1 MELISR
7 DKLILLLITI
17 MLVLAGCKDSL
28 VMEDFLIGSEFYNK
42 AGYFIGNTKVDFTV
56 KLAEDLLV
64 EGFEQDVVY
73 QWSCNGGEIISKDKN
88 TITYLTPQI
97 PGDYYINVRV
107 INNRDKD
114 EEINYKFPFAVRG
127 NYPDKV
133 FLKEVENKSVE
144 SGVQISWSPYPKDDF
159 YAYKILRSNN
169 LYIDN
174 KLEVIAEI
182 ENPRSTSYV
191 DYEVASDQHYT
202 YQIMV
207 INRLGYFSLSNE
219 RIIKTWSTGTKE
231 ISIEENLVDII
242 KDPIR
247 SRFYI
252 SNKSQEQLLVLDS
265 QREEI
270 IKRVQLD
277 IIPNKLLLSRDN
289 NSIFSFSPE
298 SKELVEID
306 LLTWQIHK
314 YNFHEKIMD
323 IAINEDYLYLS
334 LKGEYNLLKFNIK
347 EKKIES
353 KIKLSRKGR
362 LLSGERIAFIRDKYL
377 LIDDSFGDVLIYSL
391 DNLSQPISNLGI
403 LSIKKF
409 ILAKLSEEELLY
421 IIGEYP
427 DYVKVIGIDEDFNQN
442 FKEVLSTASYPRDFV
457 LDNQNGLLFIVC
469 DDKSICTF
477 STKDNTL
484 VDKISLKNYIYRIDL
499 DIENK
504 QIYLLT
510 SSSELTKNN
519 IVVIDYE

>member
-1 MELISR
+1 
-7 DKLILLLITI
+7 LL
-17 MLVLAGCKDSL
+17 
-28 VMEDFLIGSEFYNK
+28 
-42 AGYFIGNTKVDFTV
+42 
-56 KLAEDLLV
+56 
-64 EGFEQDVVY
+64 
-73 QWSCNGGEIISKDKN
+73 
-88 TITYLTPQI
+88 
-97 PGDYYINVRV
+97 
-107 INNRDKD
+107 
-114 EEINYKFPFAVRG
+114 
-127 NYPDKV
+127 
-133 FLKEVENKSVE
+133 
-144 SGVQISWSPYPKDDF
+144 
-159 YAYKILRSNN
+159 AYKILRSNN